1 MADQELGLRLKTT
14 SDVPQAMGK
23 ASQAVSNFDKQLAD
37 IGKKFSTS
45 FKDIAL
51 GFVAPMV
58 IVNKLIS
65 AIESGI
71 AKIMEDSKAALEFGS
86 EASNKYVNEQES
98 AVRRLIKL
106 REEEREGRSK
116 GERGTREAYA
126 DILMNTEEGRRIY
139 EQNRRTGQGFRS
151 YQEGDILKG
160 YNQIA
165 AEEMAKDPAIRAQ
178 LDAIVAKLLPS
189 LEKDKDKDKTPTSF
203 KGPEGFS
210 NVVGVGANP
219 VTAALSEQIRIQQEI
234 AENTRIMA
242 LGRTEA
248 SDVDFTKYTGRTR
261 SAPQY
266 PQFK

>member
-71 AKIMEDSKAALEFGS
+71 SKIREDSKAALDFGS

-106 REEEREGRSK
+106 REEEREGRRK
-116 GERGTREAYA
+116 GELGTREAYA
-126 DILMNTEEGRRIY
+126 EILLGTEEGRKIF
-139 EQNRRTGQGFRS
+139 EQNRRFGQGFRS
-151 YQEGDILKG
+151 YKEGDILKG
-160 YNQIA
+160 HDTIA
-165 AEEMAKDPAIRAQ
+165 AEQMSLNPAIRAQ
-178 LDAIVAKLLPS
+178 LDAIVAKLLPG
-189 LEKDKDKDKTPTSF
+189 LEKDKDKTPTSF

-210 NVVGVGANP
+210 NVVGVGPNP
-219 VTAALSEQIRIQQEI
+219 VVAAMQEQIEVQKEMRDHLKTLVERNPF
-234 AENTRIMA
+234 AT
-242 LGRTEA
+242 T
-248 SDVDFTKYTGRTR
+248 DFTKPASSAAPSR
-261 SAPQY
+261 SY
-266 PQFK
+266 LLTN

>member
-58 IVNKLIS
+58 IVNKLIG

-71 AKIMEDSKAALEFGS
+71 AKIREDSKAALDFGS

-106 REEEREGRSK
+106 REEEREGRRK
-116 GERGTREAYA
+116 GELGTREAYA
-126 DILMNTEEGRRIY
+126 EILLGTEEGRKIF
-139 EQNRRTGQGFRS
+139 EQNRRFGQGFRS
-151 YQEGDILKG
+151 YKEGDIMKG
-160 YNQIA
+160 YDTIA
-165 AEEMAKDPAIRAQ
+165 AEQMSINPAIRAQ
-178 LDAIVAKLLPS
+178 LDAIVAKLLPD
-189 LEKDKDKDKTPTSF
+189 LEKDKDKTPTSF

-210 NVVGVGANP
+210 NVIGVGSNP
-219 VTAALSEQIRIQQEI
+219 VMAAMNAQLDETKKTNAILENIASGKGTSDGWLTAPAPSR
-234 AENTRIMA
+234 
-242 LGRTEA
+242 A
-248 SDVDFTKYTGRTR
+248 SMLNPK
-261 SAPQY
+261 
-266 PQFK
+266 

>member
-65 AIESGI
+65 AIEGGI

-126 DILMNTEEGRRIY
+126 DILLNNEEGRKIF
-139 EQNRRTGQGFRS
+139 EQNRRVGQGFRP
-151 YQEGDILKG
+151 YMEGDILKG
-160 YNQIA
+160 HDKIA
-165 AEEMAKDPAIRAQ
+165 AEEMSKNPAIRAQ
-178 LDAIVAKLLPS
+178 LDAIVAKLLPG
-189 LEKDKDKDKTPTSF
+189 LEKDKDKTPTSF
-203 KGPEGFS
+203 KNSDGIS
-210 NVVGVGANP
+210 NVIGVG
-219 VTAALSEQIRIQQEI
+219 LSPGLVILNEQLRIQQEI
-234 AENTRIMA
+234 AEHVKAMA
-242 LGRTEA
+242 AQRTEA

-266 PQFK
+266 PKFK